1 VAIIARAP
9 EGELDVAPSVEPV
22 SPAGSLARTMRASL
36 ALGGGSIASVLVALV
51 LNKIMASLV
60 GPAGVGFYGLLQNL
74 MVFGVMLAGLGLGT
88 IVVRVGA
95 APPPSPVPHDAQW
108 YAAVGRAAWRVTAV
122 LWLATAAVMVLG
134 RRLIAGAMLGDV
146 RQDGAVLLACL
157 GMAFGAATALQ
168 LGLLNMHR
176 KLRVLAVSGVAMG
189 VAGAVPTVA
198 LLMAWREAAL
208 PVAAVGYVVAA
219 WCAVTALGWVH
230 LRRRA
235 TSGRPDASAVRAATR
250 DLVRLG
256 LPYTGSMIAS
266 TGVQLLM
273 PALVLHMLGSES
285 VGFQRAATSI
295 STAYFGVLLAAMA
308 RVYYPEL
315 AAAGGD
321 RGALRRLVDR
331 QQSLVMLIGTPI
343 VLSCIAAGPF
353 IIPLVYAPSFGPAVR
368 ILDWQLVGE
377 LFRFS
382 SWSLAYVVLARCS
395 GWAYFGT
402 ELVAGATALLSTLAA
417 ARLFGLPGLGVAY
430 MLTYAVYL
438 LTTYCVVRWKVGTV
452 WSVRNLGPVMVGVA
466 AAVAL
471 VALGTSRYA
480 GLKLPIGTAAAVA
493 AWAVCAV
500 RMRDLLRRER
510 DAGRTPA

>member
-1 VAIIARAP
+1 
-9 EGELDVAPSVEPV
+9 
-22 SPAGSLARTMRASL
+22 
-36 ALGGGSIASVLVALV
+36 
-51 LNKIMASLV
+51 
-60 GPAGVGFYGLLQNL
+60 
-74 MVFGVMLAGLGLGT
+74 
-88 IVVRVGA
+88 
-95 APPPSPVPHDAQW
+95 
-108 YAAVGRAAWRVTAV
+108 
-122 LWLATAAVMVLG
+122 
-134 RRLIAGAMLGDV
+134 
-146 RQDGAVLLACL
+146 
-157 GMAFGAATALQ
+157 
-168 LGLLNMHR
+168 
-176 KLRVLAVSGVAMG
+176 
-189 VAGAVPTVA
+189 
-198 LLMAWREAAL
+198 
-208 PVAAVGYVVAA
+208 
-219 WCAVTALGWVH
+219 
-230 LRRRA
+230 
-235 TSGRPDASAVRAATR
+235 
-250 DLVRLG
+250 
-256 LPYTGSMIAS
+256 MIAS

-452 WSVRNLGPVMVGVA
+452 WSVRNLGPVVVGVA

>member
-1 VAIIARAP
+1 
-9 EGELDVAPSVEPV
+9 
-22 SPAGSLARTMRASL
+22 
-36 ALGGGSIASVLVALV
+36 
-51 LNKIMASLV
+51 
-60 GPAGVGFYGLLQNL
+60 
-74 MVFGVMLAGLGLGT
+74 
-88 IVVRVGA
+88 
-95 APPPSPVPHDAQW
+95 
-108 YAAVGRAAWRVTAV
+108 
-122 LWLATAAVMVLG
+122 
-134 RRLIAGAMLGDV
+134 
-146 RQDGAVLLACL
+146 
-157 GMAFGAATALQ
+157 
-168 LGLLNMHR
+168 
-176 KLRVLAVSGVAMG
+176 
-189 VAGAVPTVA
+189 VA

-208 PVAAVGYVVAA
+208 PAAAVGYVVAA

-235 TSGRPDASAVRAATR
+235 TSRRPDASAVRAATR

-452 WSVRNLGPVMVGVA
+452 WSVRNLGPVVVGVA